1 MAFKT
6 CPLYLWY
13 NSFLCERKGVCGMAL
28 DIQSVRDQL
37 TSLLLTDKDAIT
49 NKKPPQEIRR
59 IEQQIE
65 KIEMLIADRKK
76 VMNQNQSR
84 N

>member
-1 MAFKT
+1 
-6 CPLYLWY
+6 
-13 NSFLCERKGVCGMAL
+13 MAL
-28 DIQSVRDQL
+28 DIQSLRDQL
-37 TSLLLTDKDAIT
+37 TSLLLTYKDAIT
-49 NKKPPQEIRR
+49 NKKPPQDIRR

-76 VMNQNQSR
+76 LMNENQTR